1 MDEAIKNICQALKE
15 EAEAVIRGTDRISAI
30 SRTEGADAS
39 QEDSLDAAV
48 QTLALIRLDAVEHIQ
63 SLCIGLTKLVSG
75 SGKGGAACGES
86 EAFHGN
92 KA

>member
-15 EAEAVIRGTDRISAI
+15 EAEAIIRDTDSISAV
-30 SRTEGADAS
+30 SKTEGADAS
-39 QEDSLDAAV
+39 QADSRAAAV
-48 QTLALIRLDAVEHIQ
+48 QTLALIRLDEVEHIQ
-63 SLCIGLTKLVSG
+63 RLCIELTMLVSG
-75 SGKGGAACGES
+75 SGKGGAGCGES